1 MLFLHIFPYVY
12 WIGAGSAGAVIANRL
27 TENPN
32 WKVNSSLFEHN
43 FTTYYITG
51 TGTQCCGSGTLKGQS
66 HEINVWFFGAQL
78 GCPRISLRSETEAK
92 RSETFWSEIAKLT
105 P

>member
-12 WIGAGSAGAVIANRL
+12 CIGAGSAGAVIANRL

-32 WKVNSSLFEHN
+32 WKVNSTLFEHN

-66 HEINVWFFGAQL
+66 HEINVWFFGAQWIEKIL
-78 GCPRISLRSETEAK
+78 LILPRKGFSSYYQR
-92 RSETFWSEIAKLT
+92 FHV
-105 P
+105 